1 MKKKKKKTIIKGE
14 TALGIPLLA
23 MEIRNLS
30 LEPPRTESSF
40 GSVKKSLKREKE
52 REAERERESQRE
64 KIPQRE
70 REREGDR

>member
-1 MKKKKKKTIIKGE
+1 
-14 TALGIPLLA
+14 

-52 REAERERESQRE
+52 REAERERENSPE
-64 KIPQRE
+64 RE
-70 REREGDR
+70 REREREKETVNFG